1 MTITDKRPPSTCRSP
16 DFQRM
21 SRSIQKPVLSRRK
34 ALLTQSTLIFVGF
47 LFVGPSLVVDTAD
60 AFVPISRASVRSSS
74 TRDLTTNAKC
84 QNQLRF
90 CGSYFALQL
99 AGNGSSGTGGSGGNK
114 GGSGGGN
121 GRGRRRGDDKND
133 DDDDNDNTP
142 GGNSNGRSLI
152 SRLRRWAQSA
162 EGREDIFTYGISV
175 VLAILVRTFAV
186 EPRYIPSLSM
196 YPTFDVGDQLF
207 VEKISNKWFGR
218 PVQRG
223 DVVVFSPPQ
232 ALLDI
237 LTKEYGDSTEIKPK
251 EALIKRV
258 VATEGDRAQVKR
270 NGKLYINGKIQDDS
284 FTKEDTANYKY
295 GPVTVPKDNVLVLGD
310 NRNESLDGHIWGC
323 LPTDNIIGRAI
334 CVYWPP
340 WRVARK
346 DK

>member
-1 MTITDKRPPSTCRSP
+1 MTYTMEKLPHC
-16 DFQRM
+16 QR
-21 SRSIQKPVLSRRK
+21 KVV
-34 ALLTQSTLIFVGF
+34 TQSTLMLVSF
-47 LFVGPSLVVDTAD
+47 LLLAPSLVVDTAD
-60 AFVPISRASVRSSS
+60 AFVPISHSSVRCNSRRGWASR
-74 TRDLTTNAKC
+74 TK
-84 QNQLRF
+84 QLQHWGF
-90 CGSYFALQL
+90 SYSHLFLQ
-99 AGNGSSGTGGSGGNK
+99 ADGDGGSGTGGSSGNG

-121 GRGRRRGDDKND
+121 GRGRRRREDKNND
-133 DDDDNDNTP
+133 DDEENDKTPDNS
-142 GGNSNGRSLI
+142 SNNRSLI

-232 ALLDI
+232 QLLDI
-237 LTKEYGDSTEIKPK
+237 LNKEYGDSTEIKPK

-270 NGKLYINGKIQDDS
+270 DGKLYVNGEAQEDG
-284 FTKEDTANYKY
+284 FTKEVKANYKY
-295 GPVTVPKDNVLVLGD
+295 GPITVPKDNVLVLGD

>member
-1 MTITDKRPPSTCRSP
+1 MSSTSQTCAT
-16 DFQRM
+16 F
-21 SRSIQKPVLSRRK
+21 RRN
-34 ALLTQSTLIFVGF
+34 AIPQSTLILAGILLVA
-47 LFVGPSLVVDTAD
+47 PSLVVDPAD
-60 AFVPISRASVRSSS
+60 AFVPMSRARVQPRHNDVMATKVEDPRISRHSGIILSLEVGGGGDSS
-74 TRDLTTNAKC
+74 
-84 QNQLRF
+84 
-90 CGSYFALQL
+90 
-99 AGNGSSGTGGSGGNK
+99 SGGNG

-121 GRGRRRGDDKND
+121 GRGRRRRDDKNN
-133 DDDDNDNTP
+133 DDNDENDED
-142 GGNSNGRSLI
+142 GKASRSLL
-152 SRLRRWAQSA
+152 SRLRRWAKSA

-237 LTKEYGDSTEIKPK
+237 LTKEYGDSTESKPK

-270 NGKLYINGKIQDDS
+270 DGKLYVNGEAQEDA
-284 FTKEDTANYKY
+284 FTKEDKANYKY
-295 GPVTVPKDNVLVLGD
+295 GPITVPKDNVLVLGD